1 MQNGAYRLCHIDE
14 FGNYYGD
21 VIEANSRPQAIQ
33 LFKKQFNLEPSAYV
47 LVDRVTEEEAEEK
60 CDPID

>member
-1 MQNGAYRLCHIDE
+1 MQDKAYRLCHVDE

-21 VIEANSRPQAIQ
+21 VIQADSVSLAIQ

-47 LVDRVTEEEAEEK
+47 LVDRVTEEEAERE